1 MKKTTKKSFKKKHV
15 RDKNLYE
22 EDKEN
27 RYKMALDRYENPEKE
42 KENNPQYYPRKKKKK
57 RKLSI

>member
-1 MKKTTKKSFKKKHV
+1 M